1 MTTGAMQ
8 KRKYIPGQS
17 GLRKCQKNTEKL
29 QRSTLPSY
37 QQFIKVFSAQGNRI
51 NVLSFSMCQ
60 ASRVTRY
67 KFGVSTKST
76 EGLGVSQCIQ
86 FSKGTHVDKNTD
98 FIKTYFLFKYRPN
111 TVPTSAH

>member
-1 MTTGAMQ
+1 MTTGAMH

-29 QRSTLPSY
+29 QRSTLTSY

-76 EGLGVSQCIQ
+76 LKDWGISVHPIFE
-86 FSKGTHVDKNTD
+86 
-98 FIKTYFLFKYRPN
+98 KYRLYKDLLS
-111 TVPTSAH
+111 VQIQA